1 MCASPLFPF
10 GSLYIA
16 VACVIIDSEGVITM
30 NSLFGTPDKLERI
43 KQSYVALFEEMV
55 HPETS
60 DERRFDIVRE
70 INDLAELTRIEMAMS
85 TATELVTIDL
95 FPDEEQ

>member
-1 MCASPLFPF
+1 
-10 GSLYIA
+10 
-16 VACVIIDSEGVITM
+16 M